1 MADGEPDLAFVELL
15 GTARRDDRVVGLFL
29 GGSRGKGDLATGRS
43 DYDVYLITRE
53 PLPAADATYRARA
66 GLIDL
71 ILFSIDQF
79 RSHAEPG
86 DAMEW
91 NRYTFAHV
99 PVLLDKLDGTISELV
114 AAKGRLPPEV
124 ARSQA
129 AEALDGY
136 INDYYRSLKNSRD
149 GRPSASHLDAAESI
163 PYLLW
168 TLFALFER
176 VRPFNKFLEWELRT
190 HPLPGEPWSAD
201 RLLPRIDTIVAT
213 GDIATQRRLYRDV
226 EPLAIEHGHG
236 GVIDAW
242 GKDLPLIRGQE

>member
-1 MADGEPDLAFVELL
+1 MADGEADPAFAELL
-15 GTARRDDRVVGLFL
+15 ETARGDDRVVGLFL
-29 GGSRGKGDLATGRS
+29 GGSRGKGDAATERS
-43 DYDVYLITRE
+43 DYDVYLITRH
-53 PLPAADATYRARA
+53 PLPADDGTYRARP

-71 ILFSIDQF
+71 IPFSLEQF

-99 PVLLDKLDGTISELV
+99 SVLLDKLDGTISELV
-114 AAKGRLPPEV
+114 SAKGRLPSDV
-124 ARSQA
+124 ARTQT

-136 INDYYRSLKNSRD
+136 INDFDRSLKNARD
-149 GRPSASHLDAAESI
+149 GRPLASQLDAAESI

-168 TLFALFER
+168 MLFALFER

-190 HPLPGEPWSAD
+190 HPLPGGLWSAD
-201 RLLPRIDTIVAT
+201 RLLPRIGQIVAT
-213 GDIATQRRLYRDV
+213 GDIDTQRRLYLDV

-236 GVIDAW
+236 GVVDAW
-242 GKDLPLIRGQE
+242 GHDLPLIRGEE